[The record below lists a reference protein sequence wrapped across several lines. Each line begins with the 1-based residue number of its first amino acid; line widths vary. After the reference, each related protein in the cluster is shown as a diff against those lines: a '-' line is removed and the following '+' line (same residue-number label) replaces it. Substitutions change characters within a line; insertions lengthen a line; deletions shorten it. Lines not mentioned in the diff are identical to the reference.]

1 MSREK
6 DGKQSVTEAR
16 VRKIGLTSSGIM
28 TILVVS
34 MVFFSLLA
42 GIVVFVTTYRASMIQ
57 NVKTSSDQAAVQVER
72 IVDNYMD
79 DIGRSLKLIEG
90 FFLEEDPVRDVDL
103 NHMADIRSDVTAI
116 TSYDP
121 ETGELTGAW
130 TGHKVFKKD
139 ALSNLSFN
147 KEEMPKLGEIIISRP
162 HVESLLLNEYPWV
175 VSISTRIRQADGTER
190 IVVLDSRFSQIA
202 SYVDTVGV
210 GSHGYCF
217 IMDQD
222 GTIIYHPQQQLIFA
236 GLKEENTQK
245 MTAHS
250 DGSYEENGLIYT
262 IRTRKGS
269 SWRIVAVSFVDELI
283 EDRLKDCLLLL
294 AGLLLLVLAATIV
307 SSVVLSRYISRPIH
321 SLNKAMGEFEA
332 NAEGFSY
339 EPVYG
344 SLEVTSLSNAFG
356 HLVIRIQEL
365 MNKVRN
371 EEIVLRK
378 TELRALQAQ
387 INPHFLYNTLD
398 SIAWMCEEGRTKD
411 AVEMVNALARLFRIS
426 ISKGHELISVE
437 KEVEHAKSYLQ
448 IQKFRYKNQFQYS
461 FEVQE
466 SCLHYYCNKITLQPI
481 IENAIYH
488 GLNRMID
495 EGFIEIRIF
504 EDGDDVVF
512 TVEDNGVGMTKEQC
526 ESILHKEVKGQTGG
540 IGIKNVNDRVKI
552 YFGEQY
558 GMKIESELDE
568 GTKVSIRMPKLKED
582 SYETR

>member
-1 MSREK
+1 MKGK
-6 DGKQSVTEAR
+6 D
-16 VRKIGLTSSGIM
+16 RKIGLTSSGIM

-79 DIGRSLKLIEG
+79 DISSSLKLIEG
-90 FFLEEDPVRDVDL
+90 FFLEEDPVRDVNL

-139 ALSNLSFN
+139 ALANLSFN
-147 KEEMPKLGEIIISRP
+147 KEEMPELGEIVISRP

-175 VSISTRIRQADGTER
+175 VSISTRIRQADGTEQ

-236 GLKEENTQK
+236 GLKEENTQN

-250 DGSYEENGLIYT
+250 DGSYEENSLIYA

-283 EDRLKDCLLLL
+283 EGRLKDCLILL
-294 AGLLLLVLAATIV
+294 AGLLLIVLAATIV

-365 MNKVRN
+365 MNQVRN

-426 ISKGHELISVE
+426 ISKGHELIPVE

-461 FEVQE
+461 FDVQE

-495 EGFIEIRIF
+495 EGFIEIKIF
-504 EDGDDVVF
+504 EDGGDVVF

-568 GTKVSIRMPKLKED
+568 GTKVSIRMPKLEED
-582 SYETR
+582 SYEAR

>member
-1 MSREK
+1 M
-6 DGKQSVTEAR
+6 
-16 VRKIGLTSSGIM
+16 
-28 TILVVS
+28 
-34 MVFFSLLA
+34 
-42 GIVVFVTTYRASMIQ
+42 FVTTYRASMIQ

-79 DIGRSLKLIEG
+79 DISSSLKLIEG
-90 FFLEEDPVRDVDL
+90 FFLEEDPVRDVNL

-139 ALSNLSFN
+139 ALANLSFN
-147 KEEMPKLGEIIISRP
+147 KEEMPELGEIVISRP

-175 VSISTRIRQADGTER
+175 VSISTRIRQADGTEQ

-236 GLKEENTQK
+236 GLKEENTQN

-250 DGSYEENGLIYT
+250 DGSYEENSLIYT
-262 IRTRKGS
+262 IRNRKGS

-283 EDRLKDCLLLL
+283 EGRLKDCLILL
-294 AGLLLLVLAATIV
+294 AGLLLIVLAATIV

-365 MNKVRN
+365 MNQVRN

-426 ISKGHELISVE
+426 ISKGHELIPVE

-461 FEVQE
+461 FDVQE

-495 EGFIEIRIF
+495 EGFIEIKIF
-504 EDGDDVVF
+504 EDGGDVVF

-568 GTKVSIRMPKLKED
+568 GTKVSIRMPKLEED
-582 SYETR
+582 SYEAR

>member
-365 MNKVRN
+365 MNQVRN

-426 ISKGHELISVE
+426 ISKGHELIPVE

-558 GMKIESELDE
+558 GMTIESELDE

>member
-1 MSREK
+1 MKGK
-6 DGKQSVTEAR
+6 D
-16 VRKIGLTSSGIM
+16 RKIGLTSSGIM

-79 DIGRSLKLIEG
+79 DISSSLKLIEG
-90 FFLEEDPVRDVDL
+90 FFLEEDPVRDVNL

-139 ALSNLSFN
+139 ALANLSFN
-147 KEEMPKLGEIIISRP
+147 KEEMPELGEIVISRP

-175 VSISTRIRQADGTER
+175 VSISTRIRQADGTEQ

-236 GLKEENTQK
+236 GLKEENTQN

-250 DGSYEENGLIYT
+250 DGSYEENSLIYT

-283 EDRLKDCLLLL
+283 EGRLKDCLILL
-294 AGLLLLVLAATIV
+294 AGLLLIVLAATIV

-365 MNKVRN
+365 MNQVRN

-461 FEVQE
+461 FDVQE

-495 EGFIEIRIF
+495 EGFIEIKIF
-504 EDGDDVVF
+504 EDGGDVVF

-568 GTKVSIRMPKLKED
+568 GTKVSIRMPKLEED
-582 SYETR
+582 SYEAR

>member
-365 MNKVRN
+365 MNQVRN

-398 SIAWMCEEGRTKD
+398 SIAWMCEEGRNKD
-411 AVEMVNALARLFRIS
+411 AVEMVKALARLFRIS
-426 ISKGHELISVE
+426 ISKGHELIPVE

-558 GMKIESELDE
+558 GMTIESELDE